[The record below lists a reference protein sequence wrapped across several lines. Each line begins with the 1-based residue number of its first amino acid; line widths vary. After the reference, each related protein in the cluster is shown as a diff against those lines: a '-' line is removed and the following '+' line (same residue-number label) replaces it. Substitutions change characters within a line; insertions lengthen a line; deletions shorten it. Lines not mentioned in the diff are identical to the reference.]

1 MNIIIMG
8 PQGSGKGTQ
17 ANLLSRKLNI
27 PHIDA
32 GKMLREEVL
41 IGTEIGNEI
50 KKVLEKGDLIPAKIA
65 PKLLKNR
72 IAKEDCENGFIL
84 DGFPRD
90 VAQAEFLDSIA
101 DINLVIELNIDDA
114 LALKRLLNRWECTKC
129 SAIYGIDFPPRKKGV
144 CNVCGGKLVKRSD
157 DKPALIKKRLKV
169 YHEKTEPLIEYYK
182 PRDFVI
188 RIDASRSAADVF
200 KKILLVVTERLS

>member
-17 ANLLSRKLNI
+17 ANLLSRKLRI

-41 IGTEIGNEI
+41 QGTEIGKEI
-50 KKVLEKGDLIPAKIA
+50 KKVLDKGDLIPARIA
-65 PKLLKNR
+65 PKLLKHR
-72 IAKEDCENGFIL
+72 LAQEDCEKGFIL

-90 VAQAEFLDSIA
+90 VEQAEFLDSIV
-101 DINLVIELNIDDA
+101 DINLVIELQVDDG

-129 SAIYGIDFPPRKKGV
+129 SAIYGVDFPPRKKGI
-144 CNVCGGKLVKRSD
+144 CNACGGKLVKRSD

-169 YHEKTEPLIEYYK
+169 YHEKTEPLLEYYK
-182 PRDFVI
+182 PRDITVS
-188 RIDASRSAADVF
+188 IDASRPAAEVF
-200 KKILLVVTERLS
+200 DRMLVAVREILP